1 MTRSLEVNAE
11 RPYRVEIGPG
21 VSARLAELVGSAAR
35 VAIVH
40 PESLTTRAATLTRD
54 LEAGGRRVLP
64 LLVPTGEQAKFADVL
79 VSCWEQLAEA
89 GFTRSD
95 VVVGL
100 GGGAT
105 TDLAGFVA
113 ASWLR
118 GVGYVAMPTSVLGM
132 VDAAVGGKTGINL
145 PAGKNLVGA
154 FWEPLGVICDLD
166 TLVDLPPAEVVNGLA
181 EVIKCGFIADPGI
194 LDLVEADPR
203 EALDPT
209 SEVLAELITRGIA
222 VKART
227 VSSDL
232 REQTSVGA
240 SVGREAL
247 NYGHTLGHAIEKAEH
262 FGWRHGEAISVGMVF
277 AAELSA
283 RTLGLDESTLARH
296 RAVLASVGLP
306 IGYTGA
312 DWAELR
318 AAMSLDKKTRG
329 SALRFVGLPE
339 VGRVQIID
347 APDEALLAECFGH
360 LLTSGVNPRD

>member
-1 MTRSLEVNAE
+1 MSTVEVNAE

-21 VSARLAELVGSAAR
+21 ASSALVTLVGGAAR
-35 VAIVH
+35 VALIH
-40 PESLTTRAATLTRD
+40 PEALAGRAAIVTAD
-54 LEAGGRRVLP
+54 LERAGIEVLP
-64 LLVPTGEQAKFADVL
+64 LIVPTGERAKFASTL
-79 VSCWEQLAEA
+79 VDCWEALAAA

-154 FWEPLGVICDLD
+154 FWEPLGVLCDLD
-166 TLVDLPPAEVVNGLA
+166 ALRDLPPAEVSNGLA
-181 EVIKCGFIADPGI
+181 EVIKCGFIADPEI
-194 LDLVEADPR
+194 LRLVEDDPV
-203 EALDPT
+203 AAQTVD
-209 SEVLAELITRGIA
+209 SSVLAELITRGIA

-232 REQTSVGA
+232 REQTSVGGA
-240 SVGREAL
+240 VGREAL
-247 NYGHTLGHAIEKAEH
+247 NYGHTLGHAIEKVEN

-277 AAELSA
+277 AAELSH
-283 RTLGLDESTLARH
+283 RVLGLDEATVARH
-296 RAVLASVGLP
+296 REALALVGLP
-306 IGYTGA
+306 VHYEGA
-312 DWAELR
+312 DWQTLR
-318 AAMSLDKKTRG
+318 AVMSLDKKTRG
-329 SALRFVGLPE
+329 SSLRFVGVPR
-339 VGRVQIID
+339 VGAVEIID
-347 APDEALLAECFGH
+347 APDDDVLAEC
-360 LLTSGVNPRD
+360 LALTRR